1 MMATIRYQAEML
13 KSHSD
18 YPITNNQWKL
28 MNNGIR
34 LWDYLDT
41 LHLMISINATT
52 QFKLRT
58 QFRQFM
64 GIKDFYLRERY
75 NNYGGF
81 ITHDPWNRQF
91 VVMPPEKQINSS
103 VYRYYSYNSD
113 KLNLNVD
120 VIITTV
126 NNGRVYCVDVVK
138 DV

>member
-1 MMATIRYQAEML
+1 MMTTIRYQTEML

-18 YPITNNQWKL
+18 YPITNNHWKL
-28 MNNGIR
+28 MNNGVR
-34 LWDYLDT
+34 LCDYLNT
-41 LHLMISINATT
+41 LHLMISINVTT
-52 QFKLRT
+52 QFV
-58 QFRQFM
+58 
-64 GIKDFYLRERY
+64 GINTFYLRERY

-91 VVMPPEKQINSS
+91 VVMPPEKQTNSS

-120 VIITTV
+120 VIVTTV
-126 NNGRVYCVDVVK
+126 NKSRVYCVDVVK

>member
-1 MMATIRYQAEML
+1 MNVINY

-18 YPITNNQWKL
+18 YPITNKHWKL
-28 MNNGIR
+28 MNNGVR

-64 GIKDFYLRERY
+64 GINTFYLRERY
-75 NNYGGF
+75 DNYGGF

-91 VVMPPEKQINSS
+91 VVMPLDKRTHTSMYQYYCYGSIN
-103 VYRYYSYNSD
+103 
-113 KLNLNVD
+113 LNLNVD
-120 VIITTV
+120 VIVTTV
-126 NNGRVYCVDVVK
+126 NKSRVYCVDLIRETV
-138 DV
+138 